1 MFVDKARESRP
12 RGATLL
18 HLNSKRF
25 ASVPYGRDRASL
37 LLPFLAVSQSAPP
50 PFLSPTPSGRTHPLV
65 ILRMRLHTQLLLV
78 TLPEPSPSA
87 KSCAKLDP
95 QVSLPALPLLH
106 PAPRGRLR
114 HSTRTVLPAT
124 PSPTRPTSL
133 QAYTVEHFTHAKT
146 LGEYDDGGEWSGYK
160 Y

>member
-18 HLNSKRF
+18 HCEFQTLRI
-25 ASVPYGRDRASL
+25 RSL
-37 LLPFLAVSQSAPP
+37 CTRPRIITPLIPRVSQSAPP
-50 PFLSPTPSGRTHPLV
+50 PFLFPHTLRSHTRVSHP
-65 ILRMRLHTQLLLV
+65 MNDPMNATAY
-78 TLPEPSPSA
+78 TASEPSPSA
-87 KSCAKLDP
+87 KSCAKLDS
-95 QVSLPALPLLH
+95 QVPLPALPLLH
-106 PAPRGRLR
+106 PAPQSRLR
-114 HSTRTVLPAT
+114 HSTRTVLLTT